1 MHEDLIDEA
10 LNQLEGTKHQET
22 IIDFHVTACGDDLE
36 LIMTHRLPMEE
47 MEYTTLPEVMKKLE
61 GRWEELPK
69 TK

>member
-1 MHEDLIDEA
+1 
-10 LNQLEGTKHQET
+10 
-22 IIDFHVTACGDDLE
+22 
-36 LIMTHRLPMEE
+36 MEE